1 MNCNVGTVDR
11 VIRAILGLG
20 ILALGFYLR
29 SVWGLVGLFPIWTAY
44 TGYCPLYG
52 VRRLSTFHEKKES
65 DDSEHGH
72 HPGSTTLK
80 V

>member
-1 MNCNVGTVDR
+1 MKCNVGTVDR
-11 VIRAILGLG
+11 IIRAIVGLA

-44 TGYCPLYG
+44 TGYCPGYVLFNF
-52 VRRLSTFHEKKES
+52 STFHEKKEA